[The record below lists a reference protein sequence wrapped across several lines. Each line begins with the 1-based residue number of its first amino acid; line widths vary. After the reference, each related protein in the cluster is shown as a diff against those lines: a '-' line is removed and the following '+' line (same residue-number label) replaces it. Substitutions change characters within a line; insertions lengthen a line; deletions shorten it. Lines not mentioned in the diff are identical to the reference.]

1 MKIAL
6 LVHELLVE
14 GGTERQCVALARALT
29 ELGHH
34 VTVYTSAYD
43 RERCYPEVCAGLDIR
58 VAGRGWTAGLER
70 PLIVRRY
77 LDMRKLAGSIKEPF
91 DVWNPHH
98 WPPHWAALEA
108 RRRYGGVA
116 VWMCNDVPDVYH
128 KAQQNG
134 GPSRTALR
142 RYWYRFLYNY
152 DRNQVKNLDGV
163 VVLANEAKHSFSA
176 IYPGRVE
183 VVRSGVDWQKFS
195 TPPRGEEIRSR
206 FGVGKDV
213 FLVLFL
219 GILLPHRRLEDA
231 IGAIAQLR
239 SRNLNVKLLIAGSA
253 ANRPGYL
260 TYLQRLVREQNLE
273 SAVIF
278 ASRLPE
284 GELRQYYDASDVF
297 LLPNENYAWG
307 LAVMEAMACGK
318 PVIVS
323 TGAGVHEVLE
333 DGKTALL
340 VPPRSPE
347 AIATRIEILMRDPAL
362 RHRLAETGR
371 TFVREHFSWNRYAR
385 DMAAL
390 FKKAMA
396 SRS

>member
-1 MKIAL
+1 
-6 LVHELLVE
+6 
-14 GGTERQCVALARALT
+14 
-29 ELGHH
+29 
-34 VTVYTSAYD
+34 
-43 RERCYPEVCAGLDIR
+43 
-58 VAGRGWTAGLER
+58 
-70 PLIVRRY
+70 
-77 LDMRKLAGSIKEPF
+77 
-91 DVWNPHH
+91 
-98 WPPHWAALEA
+98 
-108 RRRYGGVA
+108 
-116 VWMCNDVPDVYH
+116 MCNDLPDMYE
-128 KAQQNG
+128 KAQKHG
-134 GPSRTALR
+134 GPPWTALR
-142 RYWYRFLYNY
+142 RDWYRFLYNY
-152 DRNQVKNLDGV
+152 DRNKVKNLDVV

-183 VVRSGVDWQKFS
+183 VVRSGVDWPKFS

-231 IGAIAQLR
+231 IAAIAQLR
-239 SRNLNVKLLIAGSA
+239 SRNLNARLLIAGSA
-253 ANRPGYL
+253 ANRPDYL
-260 TYLQRLVREQNLE
+260 THLKRLVREQNLE

-284 GELRQYYDASDVF
+284 GELKQYYDACDVF

-347 AIATRIEILMRDPAL
+347 AIATRIELLMRDPAL
-362 RHRLAETGR
+362 RYRLAETGR

-390 FKKAMA
+390 FEKAMA
-396 SRS
+396 SRL